1 MATTGVAA
9 EASSQSKRRTLETIP
24 GRAGAGVSLDSRMG
38 NDGAAGV
45 GPHGWTGMVGW
56 LRIMAFS
63 RTDTAG
69 RSRGF
74 KFREW
79 DGRTLQT
86 ALGTSDRRARLQPG
100 DQASITLT
108 G

>member
-24 GRAGAGVSLDSRMG
+24 GRVGAGVSLDSRMG

-45 GPHGWTGMVGW
+45 GPHGWTGIVGW
-56 LRIMAFS
+56 LRIMVFS

-74 KFREW
+74 SSGSGTVEHSRRRW
-79 DGRTLQT
+79 GHRTDERGYNQV
-86 ALGTSDRRARLQPG
+86 AR
-100 DQASITLT
+100 QASP
-108 G
+108 

>member
-1 MATTGVAA
+1 
-9 EASSQSKRRTLETIP
+9 
-24 GRAGAGVSLDSRMG
+24 MG

-45 GPHGWTGMVGW
+45 GPHGWIGIVGW

-74 KFREW
+74 SSGS
-79 DGRTLQT
+79 GRSNTPDRVRDI
-86 ALGTSDRRARLQPG
+86 GPTSEATTR
-100 DQASITLT
+100 
-108 G
+108 